1 MIGLLV
7 NTVPV
12 RVRTDSRETVGELL
26 RRVQR
31 EQAALMEH
39 HDVALADVQQAAGP
53 GAVFDTL
60 TVFESYPIDRSGLER
75 GADIAGLSVTA
86 VRGIDATHYPVTLRA
101 ALTDRLHL
109 TVKYRS
115 GVVARADAELLRARV
130 QAALDVVTHH
140 HDRTIARVDLSTP
153 AERKEWLPSGGPA
166 AAPAL
171 LPQILASGA
180 VATRTGSRSPPPTDP
195 SRTGARRALEPS
207 RAVADPRGCGP
218 GAVVACGLPRS
229 AVSVQAMWAV
239 AKSGAAFL
247 PVDPAYPRERIEN
260 MLADADVGVGV
271 TSAADRRHLP
281 DTVRWILLDDPATVG
296 GGESTDAVTDRDR
309 TAPIH
314 VDDVAYLIYTSGS
327 TGRPKGVAVTHRG
340 LTSLV
345 DEMHSRYPISQDA
358 RCLHVCSP
366 SFDFAVLE
374 LLQAGAVGAAL
385 VVAPPDVYGG
395 AALADLLVAQQI
407 TQMCIT
413 PRRSRR
419 SNPADSTIWP
429 SSWSAATPSERN
441 SSPAG
446 PRGAR

>member
-1 MIGLLV
+1 
-7 NTVPV
+7 
-12 RVRTDSRETVGELL
+12 
-26 RRVQR
+26 
-31 EQAALMEH
+31 
-39 HDVALADVQQAAGP
+39 
-53 GAVFDTL
+53 
-60 TVFESYPIDRSGLER
+60 
-75 GADIAGLSVTA
+75 
-86 VRGIDATHYPVTLRA
+86 
-101 ALTDRLHL
+101 
-109 TVKYRS
+109 
-115 GVVARADAELLRARV
+115 
-130 QAALDVVTHH
+130 
-140 HDRTIARVDLSTP
+140 
-153 AERKEWLPSGGPA
+153 
-166 AAPAL
+166 
-171 LPQILASGA
+171 
-180 VATRTGSRSPPPTDP
+180 
-195 SRTGARRALEPS
+195 
-207 RAVADPRGCGP
+207 
-218 GAVVACGLPRS
+218 
-229 AVSVQAMWAV
+229 
-239 AKSGAAFL
+239 
-247 PVDPAYPRERIEN
+247 

-407 TQMCIT
+407 THMCIT
-413 PRRSRR
+413 PAALATVEPGRFDDLAVLVVGGDAVGTELVAGWATGRTMIDGYG
-419 SNPADSTIWP
+419 PAESTIVTTFSAPLVPAPTSRSGRP
-429 SSWSAATPSERN
+429 SAGPVCWCSTSTCVPSRPGCPAN
-441 SSPAG
+441 CTSSVPVSPAAITG
-446 PRGAR
+446 GRD